1 VPRRPLLVRCLQ
13 SALAASL
20 VLGLPAVARA
30 EKLSGTLRI
39 VHADDLRHG
48 TSRDSYLLQT
58 ANGSVP
64 LKVSGRDLEQL
75 AGRRV
80 VVSGRPNGDAL
91 QVSPGPAALDSVDA
105 VSPTQG
111 TGVHSVAVILFTGA
125 WGGSVPSPA
134 QADQVVF
141 SGANSVNAFYREESW
156 GKLSLRGA
164 VFGPYVIPD
173 GDAGCNFARFGDDAL
188 AQARAHGQNVDGYQH
203 YLFVFPYT
211 AQCQWAGVAELP
223 GTRTWVNGELDLR
236 VVGHE
241 LGHNFGLHHAASLSC
256 ADATGRAAQLTD
268 SCSQDEYGDPF
279 DNMGMGADG
288 TRQLNAWHKE
298 QAGWLGASAMQTVTA
313 GGTYTVA
320 PLEQSASGPIGLR
333 IPRPGRADSLWV
345 DFRQPL
351 GSFDTYGPADPVVN
365 GVLIHVDPDVTQI
378 EQSRLIDAT
387 PETTTFADA
396 SLTAGRTFV
405 DGGTGIRITTLSV
418 SPLGAVVRVSL
429 DGSGA
434 GVSPPSV
441 PTGLRAARTDSSVAL
456 TWLPSSDDI
465 AVAGYQVFRDG
476 VAQPIGSTSVPSFT
490 DELAGDASHSYVVR
504 AFDGDGNLS
513 APSAAASV
521 SDGLRAVVLG
531 SPSRLRAVLELKRRK
546 LVASLTW
553 TPSAGASSYEVLRGG
568 ERLGTVTRP
577 GYIDTT
583 FLAYSAVASARY
595 TVRAVDAD
603 GHRSAPSAQLVLHRP
618 RPPKLRLTGHRLR
631 HAGAVRRLLATVRLV
646 DVLRPARCRYRLN
659 GGAWRACPPRAGDD
673 VTIARTV
680 HGRRGTVL
688 LGVRVTAADRRSL
701 THTFRVR

>member
-1 VPRRPLLVRCLQ
+1 MSRSLLSRC
-13 SALAASL
+13 SSFAALAIL
-20 VLGLPAVARA
+20 VLALPAAARA
-30 EKLSGTLRI
+30 ETLSGTLRI

-48 TSRDSYLLQT
+48 TSHDSYILQT

-64 LKVSGRDLEQL
+64 LNVGGRDLEQL
-75 AGRRV
+75 AGQRV
-80 VVSGRPNGDAL
+80 RVTGQPNGDAL
-91 QVSPGPAALDSVDA
+91 QVSPGPAALDSIDA
-105 VSPTQG
+105 ASPTQG

-125 WGGSVPSPA
+125 WGGTVPTPA

-141 SGANSVNAFYREESW
+141 SGANSVNTFYREESW

-188 AQARAHGQNVDGYQH
+188 AQARAHGQDVDGYQH

-256 ADATGRAAQLTD
+256 SDATGKAAQLTD

-298 QAGWLGASAMQTVTA
+298 QAGWLGSSAMQTVTA
-313 GGTYTVA
+313 SGTYTVA
-320 PLEQSASGPIGLR
+320 PLEQSVSGPIGLR

-345 DFRQPL
+345 DFRQPF
-351 GSFDTYGPADPVVN
+351 GSFDTYAPTDPAVN
-365 GVLIHVDPDVTQI
+365 GVLLHVDPDVTQI

-405 DGGTGIRITTLSV
+405 DSGTGIRITTLSV

-434 GVSPPSV
+434 GVSPPSA
-441 PTGLRAARTDSSVAL
+441 PSGLRVARSGSSVAL
-456 TWLPSSDDI
+456 SWLPSSDDL

-476 VAQPIGSTSVPSFT
+476 DAQPVGSTSVTSYT
-490 DELAGDASHSYVVR
+490 DDLAGSGPHSYVVR

-513 APSAAASV
+513 APSASASV
-521 SDGLRAVVLG
+521 SDGLRAVALG
-531 SPSRLRAVLELKRRK
+531 SPTSLRAVVRRQRGT
-546 LVASLTW
+546 LVASLSW
-553 TPSAGASSYEVLRGG
+553 TASAGASSYEVLRGG
-568 ERLGTVTRP
+568 AKLASVTRP
-577 GYIDTT
+577 GFTDAT
-583 FLAYSAVASARY
+583 FLAYSALVAARY
-595 TVRAVDAD
+595 TVRAIDAD
-603 GHRSAPSAQLVLHRP
+603 GQKSAPSPSFLLRRP
-618 RPPKLRLTGHRLR
+618 GAPKLRLTGHRLR
-631 HAGAVRRLLATVRLV
+631 HAGARPPARRDRPPGGRPAARALPLPAERRRLARLPAAGRRRRH
-646 DVLRPARCRYRLN
+646 DRAHGAEPARHRCCCRC
-659 GGAWRACPPRAGDD
+659 G
-673 VTIARTV
+673 
-680 HGRRGTVL
+680 
-688 LGVRVTAADRRSL
+688 
-701 THTFRVR
+701 